1 LRPQEESGARQL
13 TFSMVGIPAPKGPGI
28 YLKDA
33 WRWHFT
39 VELKVYADQQAT
51 THLLR

>member
-1 LRPQEESGARQL
+1 
-13 TFSMVGIPAPKGPGI
+13 MVGIPAPKGPGI